1 MKIHYAAFMALEKA
15 KYIDLFEKKDFT
27 EQEYKFV
34 QAVENSS
41 YKDSLC
47 VTKSCHNKF
56 ALAWKS
62 KIKLDLGCLI
72 TEKGIELSNPRVCY
86 HDNIE
91 MPASKRYF
99 EGSDQQK
106 IIQEEIQAIKEL
118 LLVYSPELESC
129 FY

>member
-62 KIKLDLGCLI
+62 KIKLDLCQFIQTPSLRTNGLARVMLFLQL
-72 TEKGIELSNPRVCY
+72 LSP
-86 HDNIE
+86 
-91 MPASKRYF
+91 
-99 EGSDQQK
+99 
-106 IIQEEIQAIKEL
+106 L
-118 LLVYSPELESC
+118 
-129 FY
+129 